1 LPSLPEPFLKSL
13 EGIPGYHREHF
24 LAIHESGERLTS
36 IRLNPEKNFN
46 PNVASWQEEKI
57 IPWCNQGRYLI
68 GRPSFTTDP
77 LIHAGAYYVQEASS
91 MFLEMAVQQTCDLNA
106 SLRVLDLCAAPGGKS
121 THLLSLLN
129 QDSLL
134 VSNEVIRQR
143 VNVLSENI
151 SKWGSASVVVTHND
165 PAHFQRLP
173 EFFDLIVV
181 DAPCSGSGLFRKDP
195 LAIESWSVA
204 NVDLCSQRQ
213 QRILADVMDS
223 LKSGGILIYSTCS
236 YSIEEDENNADW
248 LLQEMQMEPFKLS
261 IPQNAGIVETASPRS
276 YAPGYRFFPDKVDGE
291 GFYLAAFK
299 KKGMAKRADVMQV
312 TKDWQTV
319 SKQAIAILQK
329 WVQPNE
335 NISFI
340 SWESQLLAVP
350 ATQLNAIQQ
359 LQKHLYIRKAGTLAG
374 SIIRDE
380 WIPDHDMAMNPLMKI
395 EVPKI
400 SLNKSDALQYLRRNV
415 FELDTGL
422 KGWALVQFE
431 GINLGWIKLLPGRIN
446 NYYPKDWRIL
456 NK

>member
-143 VNVLSENI
+143 VNVLAENI

>member
-1 LPSLPEPFLKSL
+1 MPSLPEPFLKSL

>member
-1 LPSLPEPFLKSL
+1 MPSLPEPFLKSL

-24 LAIHESGERLTS
+24 LATHESGERLTS
-36 IRLNPEKNFN
+36 IRLNPEKIFN

-143 VNVLSENI
+143 VNVLAENI

>member
-1 LPSLPEPFLKSL
+1 MAILPDKFLRSLA
-13 EGIPGYHREHF
+13 GIHGYDRDAFVDAHQNGNIRT
-24 LAIHESGERLTS
+24 AV
-36 IRLNPEKNFN
+36 RLNSAKPFAATAAVWENITT
-46 PNVASWQEEKI
+46 V
-57 IPWCNQGRYLI
+57 PWCKTGLFLDE
-68 GRPSFTTDP
+68 RPSFTTDP
-77 LIHAGAYYVQEASS
+77 LFHAGAYYVQEASS
-91 MFLEMAVQQTCDLNA
+91 MFLEMAVQQTCDLNT

-143 VNVLSENI
+143 VNVLAENI

-195 LAIESWSVA
+195 LAIESWSLA
-204 NVDLCSQRQ
+204 NVALCSQRQ

-223 LKSGGILIYSTCS
+223 LKPGGILIYSTCS
-236 YSIEEDENNADW
+236 YSVEEDENNADW
-248 LLQEMQMEPFKLS
+248 LLQEMQMEPIKLS
-261 IPQNAGIVETASPRS
+261 VPQNAGIVETASPRS
-276 YAPGYRFFPDKVDGE
+276 HAPGYRFFPDKVAGE

-335 NISFI
+335 NFSFI

-350 ATQLNAIQQ
+350 TTQLNAIQQ

-380 WIPDHDMAMNPLMKI
+380 WIPDHDMALNPLMKI

-400 SLNKSDALQYLRRNV
+400 SLNKSDSLQYLRRNV
-415 FELDTGL
+415 FEIETQL
-422 KGWALVQFE
+422 KGWVLVQFE

>member
-276 YAPGYRFFPDKVDGE
+276 HAPGYRFFPDKVDGE

>member
-24 LAIHESGERLTS
+24 LATHESGERLTS
-36 IRLNPEKNFN
+36 IRLNPEKIFN

-143 VNVLSENI
+143 VNVLAENI

>member
-1 LPSLPEPFLKSL
+1 MPSLPEPFLKSL

-143 VNVLSENI
+143 VNVLAENI

>member
-1 LPSLPEPFLKSL
+1 MPSLPEPFLKSL

-276 YAPGYRFFPDKVDGE
+276 HAPGYRFFPDKVDGE

>member
-1 LPSLPEPFLKSL
+1 MAILPDKF
-13 EGIPGYHREHF
+13 
-24 LAIHESGERLTS
+24 LTS
-36 IRLNPEKNFN
+36 LAGIQGYDREAFVDAHQNGNIRTAVRLNSAKPFAVTAAIWETTTT
-46 PNVASWQEEKI
+46 V
-57 IPWCNQGRYLI
+57 PWCNAGLYLDE
-68 GRPSFTTDP
+68 RPSFTTDP
-77 LIHAGAYYVQEASS
+77 LFHAGAYYVQEASS
-91 MFLEMAVQQTCDLNA
+91 MFLEMAVQQSCDLNT

-121 THLLSLLN
+121 THLLSLLSPN
-129 QDSLL
+129 SLL

-151 SKWGSASVVVTHND
+151 SKWGAASVVVTHND

-195 LAIESWSVA
+195 IAIESWSLA
-204 NVDLCSQRQ
+204 NVALCSQRQ

-223 LKSGGILIYSTCS
+223 LKPGGILIYSTCS
-236 YSIEEDENNADW
+236 YSVEEDESNADW
-248 LLQEMQMEPFKLS
+248 LVQEMHMEPIKLS
-261 IPQNAGIVETASPRS
+261 VPLKSGIIETESLQS
-276 YAPGYRFFPDKVDGE
+276 HAPGYRFFPDKVAGE

-299 KKGMAKRADVMQV
+299 KKGMAKRADVMQL
-312 TKDWQTV
+312 TKDWQAV
-319 SKQAIAILQK
+319 SKQAIGILQK

-350 ATQLNAIQQ
+350 TTQLNAIQQ

-380 WIPDHDMAMNPLMKI
+380 WIPDHDMAMNPQI
-395 EVPKI
+395 EIDMPKI
-400 SLNKSDALQYLRRNV
+400 SLNKSDALQYLRRNI
-415 FELDTGL
+415 FEIDTQL
-422 KGWALVQFE
+422 KGWVLVQFE

>member
-13 EGIPGYHREHF
+13 EGIPGYHREHL
-24 LAIHESGERLTS
+24 LATHESGERLTS
-36 IRLNPEKNFN
+36 VRLNPKKYFN
-46 PNVASWQEEKI
+46 PNVASWQEEKL

-68 GRPSFTTDP
+68 DRPSFTTDP
-77 LIHAGAYYVQEASS
+77 LFHAGAYYVQEASS
-91 MFLEMAVQQTCDLNA
+91 MFLEMAVQQSCDLNT

-121 THLLSLLN
+121 THLLSLLSP
-129 QDSLL
+129 DSLL

-151 SKWGSASVVVTHND
+151 SKWGSTSAVITHND
-165 PAHFQRLP
+165 PAHFKRLP
-173 EFFDLIVV
+173 DFFDLIVV

-195 LAIESWSVA
+195 IAIESWSLA
-204 NVDLCSQRQ
+204 NVALCSQRQ

-223 LKSGGILIYSTCS
+223 LKPGGILIYSTCS
-236 YSIEEDENNADW
+236 YSVEEDESNADW
-248 LLQEMQMEPFKLS
+248 LVQEMHMEPIKLS
-261 IPQNAGIVETASPRS
+261 VPLKSGIIETESLQS
-276 YAPGYRFFPDKVDGE
+276 HAPGYRFFPDKVAGE

-335 NISFI
+335 NFSFI

-350 ATQLNAIQQ
+350 TTQLNAIQQ

-380 WIPDHDMAMNPLMKI
+380 WIPDHDMAMNPQI
-395 EVPKI
+395 EIDMPKI
-400 SLNKSDALQYLRRNV
+400 SLNKSDALQYLRRNI
-415 FELDTGL
+415 FEIDTQL
-422 KGWALVQFE
+422 KGWVLVQFE

>member
-1 LPSLPEPFLKSL
+1 MAILPDKF
-13 EGIPGYHREHF
+13 
-24 LAIHESGERLTS
+24 LTS
-36 IRLNPEKNFN
+36 LAGIHGYDQDAFVDAHQNGNILTAVRLNSAKPF
-46 PNVASWQEEKI
+46 ASSAAVWETTTTV
-57 IPWCNQGRYLI
+57 PWCNTGLYLDE
-68 GRPSFTTDP
+68 RPSFTTDP
-77 LIHAGAYYVQEASS
+77 LFHAGAYYVQEASS
-91 MFLEMAVQQTCDLNA
+91 MFLEMAVQQSCDLNT

-121 THLLSLLN
+121 THLLSLLSPN
-129 QDSLL
+129 SLL

-151 SKWGSASVVVTHND
+151 SKWGAASVVVTHND

-173 EFFDLIVV
+173 DFFDLIVV

-195 LAIESWSVA
+195 IAIESWSLA
-204 NVDLCSQRQ
+204 NVALCSQRQ

-223 LKSGGILIYSTCS
+223 LKPGGILIYSTCS
-236 YSIEEDENNADW
+236 YSVEEDESNSDW
-248 LLQEMQMEPFKLS
+248 LVQEMHMEPIKLS
-261 IPQNAGIVETASPRS
+261 VPLKSGIIETESLQS
-276 YAPGYRFFPDKVDGE
+276 HAPGYRFFPDKVAGE

-299 KKGMAKRADVMQV
+299 KKGMAKRADVMQL
-312 TKDWQTV
+312 TKDWQAV
-319 SKQAIAILQK
+319 SKQAIGILQK

-350 ATQLNAIQQ
+350 TTQLNAIQQ

-380 WIPDHDMAMNPLMKI
+380 WIPDHDMAMNPQI
-395 EVPKI
+395 EIDMPKI
-400 SLNKSDALQYLRRNV
+400 SLNKSDALQYLRRNI
-415 FELDTGL
+415 FEIDTQL
-422 KGWALVQFE
+422 KGWVLVQFE

>member
-1 LPSLPEPFLKSL
+1 MAILPDKF
-13 EGIPGYHREHF
+13 
-24 LAIHESGERLTS
+24 LTS
-36 IRLNPEKNFN
+36 LAGIQGYDREAFVDAHQNGNIRTAVRLNSAKPFAVTAAIWETTTT
-46 PNVASWQEEKI
+46 V
-57 IPWCNQGRYLI
+57 PWCNAGLYLDE
-68 GRPSFTTDP
+68 RPSFTTDP
-77 LIHAGAYYVQEASS
+77 LFHAGAYYVQEASS
-91 MFLEMAVQQTCDLNA
+91 MFLEMAVQQSCDLNT

-143 VNVLSENI
+143 VNVLAENI

-195 LAIESWSVA
+195 IAIESWSLA
-204 NVDLCSQRQ
+204 NVALCSQRQ

-223 LKSGGILIYSTCS
+223 LKPGGILIYSTCS
-236 YSIEEDENNADW
+236 YSVEEDESNADW
-248 LLQEMQMEPFKLS
+248 LVQEMHMEPIKLS
-261 IPQNAGIVETASPRS
+261 VPLKSGIIETESLQS
-276 YAPGYRFFPDKVDGE
+276 HAPGYRFFPDKVAGE

-299 KKGMAKRADVMQV
+299 KKGMAKRADVMQL
-312 TKDWQTV
+312 TKDWQAV
-319 SKQAIAILQK
+319 SKQAIGILQK

-335 NISFI
+335 NFSFI

-350 ATQLNAIQQ
+350 TTQLNAIQQ

-380 WIPDHDMAMNPLMKI
+380 WIPDHDMAMNPQI
-395 EVPKI
+395 EIDMPKI
-400 SLNKSDALQYLRRNV
+400 SLNKSDALQYLRRNI
-415 FELDTGL
+415 FEIDTQL
-422 KGWALVQFE
+422 KGWVLVQFE

>member
-1 LPSLPEPFLKSL
+1 MAILPDKF
-13 EGIPGYHREHF
+13 
-24 LAIHESGERLTS
+24 LTS
-36 IRLNPEKNFN
+36 LAGIQGYDREAFVDAHQNGNIRTAVRLNSAKPFAATAAVWENITT
-46 PNVASWQEEKI
+46 V
-57 IPWCNQGRYLI
+57 PWCKTGLFLDE
-68 GRPSFTTDP
+68 RPSFTTDP
-77 LIHAGAYYVQEASS
+77 LFHAGAYYVQEASS
-91 MFLEMAVQQTCDLNA
+91 MFLEMAVQQSCDLNT

-121 THLLSLLN
+121 THLLSLLSPN
-129 QDSLL
+129 SLL

-151 SKWGSASVVVTHND
+151 SKWGAASVVVTHND

-195 LAIESWSVA
+195 IAIESWSLA
-204 NVDLCSQRQ
+204 NVALCSQRQ

-223 LKSGGILIYSTCS
+223 LKPGGILIYSTCS
-236 YSIEEDENNADW
+236 YSVEEDESNADW
-248 LLQEMQMEPFKLS
+248 LVQEMHMEPIKLS
-261 IPQNAGIVETASPRS
+261 VPLKSGIIETESLQS
-276 YAPGYRFFPDKVDGE
+276 HAPGYRFFPDKVAGE

-299 KKGMAKRADVMQV
+299 KKGMAKRADVMQL
-312 TKDWQTV
+312 TKDWQAV
-319 SKQAIAILQK
+319 SKQAIGILQK

-350 ATQLNAIQQ
+350 TTQLNAIQQ

-380 WIPDHDMAMNPLMKI
+380 WIPDHDMAMNPQI
-395 EVPKI
+395 EIDMPKI
-400 SLNKSDALQYLRRNV
+400 SLNKSDALQYLRRNI
-415 FELDTGL
+415 FEIDTQL
-422 KGWALVQFE
+422 KGWVLVQFE

>member
-1 LPSLPEPFLKSL
+1 MPSLPEPFLKSL
-13 EGIPGYHREHF
+13 EGIPGYHREHL
-24 LAIHESGERLTS
+24 LATHESGERLTS
-36 IRLNPEKNFN
+36 VRLNPKKYFN
-46 PNVASWQEEKI
+46 PNVASWQEEKL

-68 GRPSFTTDP
+68 DRPSFTTDP
-77 LIHAGAYYVQEASS
+77 LFHAGAYYVQEASS
-91 MFLEMAVQQTCDLNA
+91 MFLEMAVQQSCDLNT

-121 THLLSLLN
+121 THLLSLLSP
-129 QDSLL
+129 DSLL

-143 VNVLSENI
+143 VNVLAENI
-151 SKWGSASVVVTHND
+151 SKWGAASAVITHND
-165 PAHFQRLP
+165 PAHFKRLP
-173 EFFDLIVV
+173 DFFDLIVV

-195 LAIESWSVA
+195 LAIESWSLA
-204 NVDLCSQRQ
+204 NVALCSQRQ

-223 LKSGGILIYSTCS
+223 LKPGGILIYSTCS
-236 YSIEEDENNADW
+236 YSVEEDENNADW
-248 LLQEMQMEPFKLS
+248 LLQEMQMEPIKLS
-261 IPQNAGIVETASPRS
+261 VPQNAGIVETASPRS
-276 YAPGYRFFPDKVDGE
+276 HAPGYRFFPDKVAGE

-319 SKQAIAILQK
+319 SKQAIGILQK

-350 ATQLNAIQQ
+350 TTQLNAIQQ

-380 WIPDHDMAMNPLMKI
+380 WIPDHDMAMNPQI
-395 EVPKI
+395 EIDMPKI
-400 SLNKSDALQYLRRNV
+400 SLNKSDALQYLRRNI
-415 FELDTGL
+415 FEIDTQL
-422 KGWALVQFE
+422 KGWVLVQFE

>member
-1 LPSLPEPFLKSL
+1 MPSLPEPFLKSL
-13 EGIPGYHREHF
+13 EGIPGYHREHL
-24 LAIHESGERLTS
+24 LATHESGERLTS
-36 IRLNPEKNFN
+36 VRLNPKKYFN
-46 PNVASWQEEKI
+46 PNVASWQEEKL

-68 GRPSFTTDP
+68 DRPSFTTDP
-77 LIHAGAYYVQEASS
+77 LFHAGAYYVQEASS
-91 MFLEMAVQQTCDLNA
+91 MFLEMAVQQSCDLNT

-121 THLLSLLN
+121 THLLSLLSP
-129 QDSLL
+129 DSLL

-151 SKWGSASVVVTHND
+151 SKWGAASVVVTHND
-165 PAHFQRLP
+165 PAHFKRLP
-173 EFFDLIVV
+173 DFFDLIVV

-195 LAIESWSVA
+195 IAIESWSLGNVA
-204 NVDLCSQRQ
+204 LCSQRQ

-223 LKSGGILIYSTCS
+223 LKPGGILIYSTCS
-236 YSIEEDENNADW
+236 YSVEEDESNADW
-248 LLQEMQMEPFKLS
+248 LVQEMHMEPIKLS
-261 IPQNAGIVETASPRS
+261 VPLKSGIIETESLQS
-276 YAPGYRFFPDKVDGE
+276 HAPGYRFFPDKVEGE

-299 KKGMAKRADVMQV
+299 KKGMAKRADVMQF
-312 TKDWQTV
+312 TKDWQAV
-319 SKQAIAILQK
+319 SKQAIGILQK

-350 ATQLNAIQQ
+350 TTQLNAIQQ

-380 WIPDHDMAMNPLMKI
+380 WIPDHDMAMNPQI
-395 EVPKI
+395 EIDMPKI
-400 SLNKSDALQYLRRNV
+400 SLNKSDALQYLRRNI
-415 FELDTGL
+415 FEIDTQL
-422 KGWALVQFE
+422 KGWVLVQFE

>member
-1 LPSLPEPFLKSL
+1 MPSLPEPFLKSL

-24 LAIHESGERLTS
+24 LATHESGERLTS

-68 GRPSFTTDP
+68 GRPSFTADP

-143 VNVLSENI
+143 VNVLAENI

-195 LAIESWSVA
+195 LAIESWSLA
-204 NVDLCSQRQ
+204 NVALCSQRQ

-223 LKSGGILIYSTCS
+223 LKPGGILIYSTCS
-236 YSIEEDENNADW
+236 YSVEEDENNADW
-248 LLQEMQMEPFKLS
+248 LLQEMQMEPIKLS
-261 IPQNAGIVETASPRS
+261 VPQNAGIVETASPRS
-276 YAPGYRFFPDKVDGE
+276 HAPGYRFFPDKVAGE

-335 NISFI
+335 NFSFI

-350 ATQLNAIQQ
+350 TTQLNAIQQ

-380 WIPDHDMAMNPLMKI
+380 WIPDHDMALNPLMKI

-431 GINLGWIKLLPGRIN
+431 GINLGWIKLLPGRNN